1 MKPRAPVQP
10 VGRTLWR
17 RVGARIR
24 ARRTHFGFTN
34 QRLADALGI
43 DLRTYDA
50 YEAGVEQVPAWVLT
64 ELAELLAVSML
75 WFFQD
80 VTFEKERTQTAVPAA
95 ESGADGVYCVATL
108 EERMSFLADS
118 FCQLDLEGQQHL
130 IAIVGALTRSR
141 GKCTTD

>member
-1 MKPRAPVQP
+1 MHAFADKNCGNAAAIGVVARRSGCLERERPGEGKIGGREMKPRAPVQP

-17 RVGARIR
+17 RVGVRIR
-24 ARRTHFGFTN
+24 TSRTHFRFTN

-50 YEAGVEQVPAWVLT
+50 YEACVEQAPAWVLT

-80 VTFEKERTQTAVPAA
+80 VT
-95 ESGADGVYCVATL
+95 
-108 EERMSFLADS
+108 
-118 FCQLDLEGQQHL
+118 
-130 IAIVGALTRSR
+130 
-141 GKCTTD
+141 

>member
-1 MKPRAPVQP
+1 
-10 VGRTLWR
+10 
-17 RVGARIR
+17 
-24 ARRTHFGFTN
+24 
-34 QRLADALGI
+34 
-43 DLRTYDA
+43 
-50 YEAGVEQVPAWVLT
+50 
-64 ELAELLAVSML
+64 ML

-80 VTFEKERTQTAVPAA
+80 ITFEKERTQTTLPTA
-95 ESGADGVYCVATL
+95 ESGADGVYWVATL